1 MTRSVFRLVASF
13 IAASAATAVL
23 LAQGE
28 FSADRIKAHV
38 TFLADDLL
46 EGREAGTRGHEL
58 AARYVASQFALLGV
72 KPAGEN
78 ETYFETVDLAE
89 VDPVGATPTLMI
101 ATPHGALTLKNKKTA
116 LVSGP
121 MNGGAVDLRAP
132 MVFVGYGM
140 QDSTLGYD
148 DYAGLDVRNKV
159 VVALWDA
166 PKGLDSEIGAHLRS
180 EQRRVAAAHQ
190 AAAMVLVLT
199 RQSATAFPWE
209 TVLRFGDEPTTTWV
223 RKDGALF
230 DPGDGLK
237 AGGFIDPA
245 IAPSLFEGAPQTLA
259 QVLDEADQVGG
270 RPKGFPLKSA
280 ARIKVETKVRRFSS
294 PEVIGVIEGSDP
306 LLKGEYIALMA
317 HADHIGMKPSGH
329 GDRINNGALDNAAGT
344 ATLIE
349 VARAFATAAEK
360 PRRSVLVIANTAEEK
375 GLLGAEYFA
384 HYPTVP
390 IERIVAGIDLD
401 MPLLLYDFTDVVAY
415 GSTHSSLETAFQR
428 AAAGMGVQLSPDPM
442 PEQGIFVRSDHY
454 PMVKA
459 GVPGVMLATGMANG
473 GQEAWRR
480 FFATNYHQPSDDL
493 SQPIVWRAGAK
504 FAELNY
510 RVVRELA
517 NADTPPRWYANDYFG
532 NLFASKATKVPRP
545 PAGR

>member
-1 MTRSVFRLVASF
+1 MTRSMVRLIVVSM
-13 IAASAATAVL
+13 AAFAAAGVV
-23 LAQGE
+23 LAQSE

-58 AARYVASQFALLGV
+58 AARYVASQFALMGV
-72 KPAGEN
+72 KPAGEK

-89 VDPVGATPTLMI
+89 VDPVGATPTLTI
-101 ATPHGALTLKNKKTA
+101 TTPRGVQTLTHKKTA
-116 LVSGP
+116 LLFGA
-121 MNGGAVDLRAP
+121 MNGGTVDVRAP

-148 DYAGLDVRNKV
+148 DYAGLDVRGKV

-166 PKGLDSEIGAHLRS
+166 PKGLDSEIGAHLRT

-209 TVLRFGDEPTTTWV
+209 MVLRFGDEPTTTWV
-223 RKDGALF
+223 QKDGAVF
-230 DPGDGLK
+230 DPGVGLK

-245 IAPSLFEGAPQTLA
+245 VAPSLFEGAPQTLA
-259 QVLDEADQVGG
+259 QVLDEADRVGG

-280 ARIKVETKVRRFSS
+280 AEIKVETKVRRFSS

-306 LLKGEYIALMA
+306 VLKGEYIALMA
-317 HADHIGMKPSGH
+317 HADHIGMKPAGS

-349 VARAFATAAEK
+349 VARAFATAPQK
-360 PRRSVLVIANTAEEK
+360 PRRSVLVVANTAEEK

-390 IERIVAGIDLD
+390 IERVVAAIDLD

-428 AAAGMGVQLSPDPM
+428 AAVGMGVKLSPDPM

-473 GQEAWRR
+473 GQDAWNK
-480 FFATNYHQPSDDL
+480 FLATNYHQPSDDL
-493 SQPIVWRAGAK
+493 SQSIIWSAGAK

-545 PAGR
+545 AGR